1 MNEAFNQSQRFVEL
15 WTEMA
20 TKMAAAGMAVSP
32 ESSPP
37 QAAREARAAIFQ
49 TMSKHAEEAMRSP
62 QFLEMMKQSLDGSL
76 QFREQLNDFLTRLR
90 HELQGVARQDID
102 SVLAG
107 IHQLERRVLDRL
119 CSLHALHRLE
129 PERGWFQEHGRLK
142 PQRSKAVLA
151 AVNALCAEVRHD
163 AELLVEAFGIPD
175 LALADAAPVAA
186 GEREARLERLRSAE
200 PQPA

>member
-32 ESSPP
+32 DSAPP

-76 QFREQLNDFLTRLR
+76 QFREQLNDFLTRL
-90 HELQGVARQDID
+90 HHQLQGVARQDID

-119 CSLHALHRLE
+119 EGLDKRFDEVTRRLE
-129 PERGWFQEHGRLK
+129 ALENSADRQPERAPTRQPPPKRNG
-142 PQRSKAVLA
+142 P
-151 AVNALCAEVRHD
+151 RH
-163 AELLVEAFGIPD
+163 
-175 LALADAAPVAA
+175 
-186 GEREARLERLRSAE
+186 
-200 PQPA
+200 